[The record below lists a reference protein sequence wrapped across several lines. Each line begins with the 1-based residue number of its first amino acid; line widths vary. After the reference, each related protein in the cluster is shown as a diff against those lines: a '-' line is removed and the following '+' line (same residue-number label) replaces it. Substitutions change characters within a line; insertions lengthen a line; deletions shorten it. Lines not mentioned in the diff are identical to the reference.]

1 MHEFYLTQENGEND
15 DVTNENEFAR
25 MELKEKENNQRRER
39 TKQSYNK
46 VFEET
51 SIDEL
56 QVGANDF
63 LLSENNSNVK
73 YGASAKPLTHSSQTE
88 RNFSS
93 TVEIDF
99 NQSNSTCTN
108 NENFASK
115 TQRRSIADET
125 SQEQLTKKTI
135 QYYSEGSWISK
146 MIVTY
151 YLNERKVT
159 EEVSGNGERVNI
171 SASATNVEVRF
182 KVMRPF
188 WGDVMTYD
196 RFNKTWLKPYTPHI
210 FRYQKAKNRTFTL
223 SGNLRWEAVMG
234 VSNEYGET
242 KEMGFISTDEIYCPQ
257 RNSTC
262 SNNENFASKTQ
273 QHSILD
279 DISQEQ
285 LTRKTIKYYSK
296 GSWISK
302 MIVTYYL
309 NERKVAEEV
318 SGDGKRVNISSRA
331 TNIEVRFKVMRP
343 IWGDVMKYDRFTNT
357 WSKPYTPH
365 IFRYE
370 KATGRTFTL
379 SGNLWW
385 EAVMR
390 VTDEYHEETNE
401 MGEV

>member
-1 MHEFYLTQENGEND
+1 
-15 DVTNENEFAR
+15 
-25 MELKEKENNQRRER
+25 
-39 TKQSYNK
+39 
-46 VFEET
+46 
-51 SIDEL
+51 
-56 QVGANDF
+56 
-63 LLSENNSNVK
+63 
-73 YGASAKPLTHSSQTE
+73 
-88 RNFSS
+88 
-93 TVEIDF
+93 
-99 NQSNSTCTN
+99 
-108 NENFASK
+108 
-115 TQRRSIADET
+115 
-125 SQEQLTKKTI
+125 
-135 QYYSEGSWISK
+135 

-151 YLNERKVT
+151 YLNEEKVT
-159 EEVSGNGERVNI
+159 EEVSGNGEKVII

-196 RFNKTWLKPYTPHI
+196 RFSKTWLKPYTPHI

-223 SGNLRWEAVMG
+223 SGNLRWDAVMG

-257 RNSTC
+257 RNSNC

-273 QHSILD
+273 QHSILV

-296 GSWISK
+296 GSWFSKMIVTYYLNERKVTEEDIIQMQFDDISQEQLTRKTIQYYSKGPWISK

-309 NERKVAEEV
+309 NERKVTEEV
-318 SGDGKRVNISSRA
+318 SGDGERVNISASA
-331 TNIEVRFKVMRP
+331 TNVEVRFKVMRP
-343 IWGDVMKYDRFTNT
+343 FWGDVMKYDRFTNT

-379 SGNLWW
+379 NGNLWW

-390 VTDEYHEETNE
+390 VTDEYHEETTE